1 MEEDENKTKSD
12 DNTQKTNDKQKNE
25 NQRSP
30 LEGLNLDGLNI
41 PDWLKHIL
49 TGAGSL
55 GANYF
60 LFIKPLQDK
69 MDTMQKEITSQ
80 KDKIKDLE
88 NEHDRFILQLNNE
101 AKEKRKQSEDDL
113 FTTKRNNTGQGK
125 SPNYSR
131 SVHL

>member
-1 MEEDENKTKSD
+1 MEEDENKTKSEE
-12 DNTQKTNDKQKNE
+12 NTQKTNNNKQSKN
-25 NQRSP
+25 P
-30 LEGLNLDGLNI
+30 LEGLGLDGFNI
-41 PDWLKHIL
+41 PEWLKHLL

-69 MDTMQKEITSQ
+69 LEEMQKEISQQ

-88 NEHDRFILQLNNE
+88 NEQDRLILQLNND
-101 AKEKRKQSEDDL
+101 AKEKRKQNEDDL
-113 FTTKRNNTGQGK
+113 FTTKRSYENAGK
-125 SPNYSR
+125 SPSYKR

>member
-1 MEEDENKTKSD
+1 MDEKESKTKSD
-12 DNTQKTNDKQKNE
+12 DNTQKTNNSSKSN
-25 NQRSP
+25 NP
-30 LEGLNLDGLNI
+30 LEGLGLDGFNI
-41 PDWLKHIL
+41 PDWLKHLL

-69 MDTMQKEITSQ
+69 MDMMQKEINQQ

-88 NEHDRFILQLNNE
+88 NEQDRLILQLNNE
-101 AKEKRKQSEDDL
+101 ANQKRKQNEEDL
-113 FTTKRNNTGQGK
+113 FTTKRSHENTGR
-125 SPNYSR
+125 SPHYKR

>member
-1 MEEDENKTKSD
+1 MEEKENKTKSED
-12 DNTQKTNDKQKNE
+12 YTQKTNEKQSSN
-25 NQRSP
+25 P
-30 LEGLNLDGLNI
+30 LEGLNLEGLNI

-60 LFIKPLQDK
+60 LFIKPIQDK
-69 MDTMQKEITSQ
+69 MDIMQKEISGQ
-80 KDKIKDLE
+80 KDKIKELE
-88 NEHDRFILQLNNE
+88 HEQDRLILQLNNE
-101 AKEKRKQSEDDL
+101 AKAKSKQSEDDL
-113 FTTKRNNTGQGK
+113 FTTKRGNAGQGK

>member
-1 MEEDENKTKSD
+1 M
-12 DNTQKTNDKQKNE
+12 
-25 NQRSP
+25 
-30 LEGLNLDGLNI
+30 EGLGLDGFNI
-41 PDWLKHIL
+41 PEWLKHLL

-69 MDTMQKEITSQ
+69 LEEMQKEISQQ

-88 NEHDRFILQLNNE
+88 NEQGRLILQLNND
-101 AKEKRKQSEDDL
+101 AKEKRKQNEDDL
-113 FTTKRNNTGQGK
+113 FTTKRSYENAGK
-125 SPNYSR
+125 STSYKR

>member
-1 MEEDENKTKSD
+1 MEENENKTKSE
-12 DNTQKTNDKQKNE
+12 DNTQKTNNNKQSSN
-25 NQRSP
+25 P
-30 LEGLNLDGLNI
+30 LESLNLDGLNI
-41 PDWLKHIL
+41 PDWLKHLL

-69 MDTMQKEITSQ
+69 MDMMQKEISQQ

-88 NEHDRFILQLNNE
+88 NEQDRLILQLNNE
-101 AKEKRKQSEDDL
+101 ANQKRKQNEEEL
-113 FTTKRNNTGQGK
+113 FTTKRSHENSGRSTQYK
-125 SPNYSR
+125 R

>member
-1 MEEDENKTKSD
+1 MNENENKTKSG
-12 DNTQKTNDKQKNE
+12 DNTQKTDNNKQSGN
-25 NQRSP
+25 P

-55 GANYF
+55 GASYF

-69 MDTMQKEITSQ
+69 MEEMQKEIYDQ

-88 NEHDRFILQLNNE
+88 NEQDRLILQLNNE

-113 FTTKRNNTGQGK
+113 FTTKRSHENIGK
-125 SPNYSR
+125 SPHYKR